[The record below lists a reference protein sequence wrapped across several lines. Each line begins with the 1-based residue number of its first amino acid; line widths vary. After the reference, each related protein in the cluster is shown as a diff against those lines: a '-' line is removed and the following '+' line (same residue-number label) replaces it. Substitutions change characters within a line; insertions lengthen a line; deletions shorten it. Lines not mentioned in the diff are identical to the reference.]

1 MLGRLRER
9 FWGEDS
15 ERIKLNADIEFE
27 DVVSVT
33 WYPATRIADVYTES
47 HTPHADLETVK
58 GVYKIICD
66 DMHQT
71 VRGEAFTAKERTDP
85 AVTFKFFEPREGG
98 FDEAKG
104 TLWID

>member
-9 FWGEDS
+9 FAGEDP
-15 ERIKLNADIEFE
+15 EKIKLNYDIEFE

-33 WYPATRIADVYTES
+33 WYPATRVADVYSES
-47 HTPHADLETVK
+47 HMTHADLETVK

-66 DMHQT
+66 DMHQS
-71 VRGEAFTAKERTDP
+71 VWCYAFAAKEHADP
-85 AVTFKFFEPREGG
+85 KVVFKFFEPRSGG